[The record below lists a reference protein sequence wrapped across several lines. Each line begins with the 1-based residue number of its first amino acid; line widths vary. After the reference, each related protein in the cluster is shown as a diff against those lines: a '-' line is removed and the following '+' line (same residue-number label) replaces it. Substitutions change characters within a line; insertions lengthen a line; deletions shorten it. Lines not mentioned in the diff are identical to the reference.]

1 MEETRLYRSRRDRV
15 FAGVAGGLGDYFNVD
30 PIIFR
35 IGFIALALGA
45 GSGVLIYILL
55 WIFVPQTKQPF
66 NPFFENMENMENP
79 FEKKPVDP
87 NLAEKDPMGGN
98 PPPSPRRN
106 GGLWGGVM
114 LITIGGLFL
123 ISNIIPNISFHELWP
138 VILIAVGVMIILN
151 KK

>member
-1 MEETRLYRSRRDRV
+1 MEETKLYRSTRDRV
-15 FAGVAGGLGDYFNVD
+15 FAGVAGGLGEYFNVD

-35 IGFIALALGA
+35 IGFIALTLGA
-45 GSGVLIYILL
+45 GSGVLIYIIL
-55 WIFVPQTKQPF
+55 WIFVPESKKLF
-66 NPFFENMENMENP
+66 NPYFENMENP
-79 FEKKPVDP
+79 FDQKQGEP
-87 NLAEKDPMGGN
+87 NDVGKDPMGGF
-98 PPPSPRRN
+98 PPPSPRRH

-123 ISNIIPNISFHELWP
+123 ISNFVPNISFHELWP

>member
-1 MEETRLYRSRRDRV
+1 MEETRLYRSTRDRV
-15 FAGVAGGLGDYFNVD
+15 FAGVAGGLGEYFNVD

-35 IGFIALALGA
+35 IGFIALTLGA
-45 GSGVLIYILL
+45 GSGVLIYIML
-55 WIFVPQTKQPF
+55 WIFVPESKKPF
-66 NPFFENMENMENP
+66 NPYFENMENP
-79 FEKKPVDP
+79 FEEKPGDP
-87 NLAEKDPMGGN
+87 NTVGNDPMGGF

-123 ISNIIPNISFHELWP
+123 ISNFVPNISFHDLWP
-138 VILIAVGVMIILN
+138 VILVAVGVMIILN